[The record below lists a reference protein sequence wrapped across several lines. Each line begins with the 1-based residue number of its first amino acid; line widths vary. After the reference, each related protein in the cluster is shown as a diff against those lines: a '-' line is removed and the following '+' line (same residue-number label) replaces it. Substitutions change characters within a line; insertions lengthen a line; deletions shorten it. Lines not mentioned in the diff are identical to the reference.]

1 MDTDGAGL
9 EELEAGLTKV
19 AAAYVQRRGITYEAW
34 RAIGVP
40 PSGPDRGGAWGPES
54 SAGPCGSHDHVGDRL
69 RVRQH

>member
-40 PSGPDRGGAWGPES
+40 PSGPDRGGA
-54 SAGPCGSHDHVGDRL
+54 
-69 RVRQH
+69 